1 MTQTSFALPGL
12 GGLEDLPPPP
22 QLMRLTAERWAPR
35 GHDAAREAARR
46 RVAEC
51 PFQQEYA
58 ARMARGGVPTAEEE
72 EAECAW
78 LDYHFAHDADLL
90 DPETLIEAYHE
101 CYADSVYDGPFAS
114 READTTT
121 LRLKVSPGGGRF
133 FEHTEGDPETFRGPA
148 EDADDFKWAGPDP
161 DQLNSAAPFGDKTM
175 KILAGPRG
183 DRFVRLTDA
192 TTIEAHG
199 WGEWDEATWAATC
212 VPDPANPLHAA
223 HLAAHAARF
232 PGAPAPALV
241 PRFHTLPPSDK
252 PPMRAVYH
260 NRWPYDAVVIAGGTR
275 ALREQ
280 CARILGD
287 AWCRIFDSSY
297 RAYLRGCPAAARAAA
312 VANRAACDAV
322 RAARAAALC
331 ASVLGPSAEKAAGPT
346 KTIWAAPVP
355 TGSAAYALAQ
365 DGPEGEVRH
374 VELHLPKITGPPGAR
389 PNVVVRDAGGGGPAR
404 GYHVPDL
411 PAFPAAAAAAQPK
424 TATTTTK
431 KRRRRGRRGGRH
443 RRQPQQ

>member
-1 MTQTSFALPGL
+1 MTQTSSALPGL

-22 QLMRLTAERWAPR
+22 QLMRLTAERSALR
-35 GHDAAREAARR
+35 HDAAREAARR

-72 EAECAW
+72 EAECTW

-232 PGAPAPALV
+232 PGRRRRPSCRASTRCRPATSRPCAPCTTTAGPTTPSSSPAARGAPRAVRPDPRRRLV
-241 PRFHTLPPSDK
+241 PHL
-252 PPMRAVYH
+252 
-260 NRWPYDAVVIAGGTR
+260 
-275 ALREQ
+275 
-280 CARILGD
+280 
-287 AWCRIFDSSY
+287 DSSY

-331 ASVLGPSAEKAAGPT
+331 ARPRPSAGKAAGPT

-355 TGSAAYALAQ
+355 TGSAAYALART
-365 DGPEGEVRH
+365 GPRARSGTR
-374 VELHLPKITGPPGAR
+374 ELHLPKITGPPGAR
-389 PNVVVRDAGGGGPAR
+389 PNVVVRDAGGGPAR

-411 PAFPAAAAAAQPK
+411 PAFPATAAAAAQPK

-431 KRRRRGRRGGRH
+431 KRRRRGRRGGRR